1 FHFYSNFGARTLSIY
16 LNLCCLNHIMTS
28 IFVAKL
34 DFGVSNQEL
43 RQLFEQYGTVLKATV
58 ATDRETGKPR
68 GFAFVEMADRDEA
81 QQAIRALDGHVIN
94 GRALAVKEAEQRTDS
109 RPASKPFQP
118 RENSPERSSEGF
130 TPRQTRPVDTEEDST
145 HLHSSSQKLN
155 RAKKQKKKTVKL
167 RMTTAIKSPKWML
180 TKRAVKIL
188 DSSTTMTRTSTTTCL
203 TIKDKTK
210 KTISLTTKK
219 KTIYSQSRHYFMDI
233 A

>member
-1 FHFYSNFGARTLSIY
+1 
-16 LNLCCLNHIMTS
+16 MTS

-118 RENSPERSSEGF
+118 RENLPERSSEGF
-130 TPRQTRPVDTEEDST
+130 TPRQTRPVDPEDDSTPSTFVIPKIEPRKKTKEKDRNIEDDNRNKKPKMDAYKKSGKNPRFFDDDDDDLDDDLFSYKRQDEEDDFFDDEEDDD
-145 HLHSSSQKLN
+145 L
-155 RAKKQKKKTVKL
+155 
-167 RMTTAIKSPKWML
+167 
-180 TKRAVKIL
+180 
-188 DSSTTMTRTSTTTCL
+188 
-203 TIKDKTK
+203 
-210 KTISLTTKK
+210 
-219 KTIYSQSRHYFMDI
+219 
-233 A
+233 